1 MVTNPTH
8 FAVALR
14 YERGTATGAPLVVAK
29 GCDYL
34 AKRIKLRATECGIP
48 LVENPDLARSLY
60 QQSEVG
66 QEIPVALYKVVA
78 EILADI
84 FSRQRR
90 LI

>member
-1 MVTNPTH
+1 M
-8 FAVALR
+8 R